1 MKKILKYISYCL
13 PVLALA
19 VGCTKADGILEFQPA
34 TNKSGNVTL
43 LASIENADSR
53 AQVVATGEARWL
65 RNDAIAVVCDDGS
78 IEKFN
83 LDGTGDTR
91 RALFTGVVE
100 GKSVGEYALYPANA
114 TYSNGTLTATLPET
128 TPIAATGSC
137 SVMAGVINEKN
148 EVEFKQLTAY
158 VALQL
163 SKVSDKAKTIVI
175 SSDKSLSGEFSI
187 NLPGAFETGIMAIDG
202 DNTITIDLGGSA
214 PSTVNAFFPIPV
226 GDYSYLKA
234 TAYSEAGISL
244 GEVSLSSGNMS
255 ASRGLLLSYNLEM
268 PGASKPAVIPGTVN
282 VAGIYWAVGNLEYQK
297 DGATSN
303 GFAEGWCIAPN
314 QAHYFDAS
322 VGTTRTYENYDKR
335 DVFNL
340 GGIADPFDCEA
351 TSAMNAAV
359 GTNISG
365 LMYTDQACTAVTTD
379 FAAAKYGDIAHWAS
393 RGQYRMPSYEDF
405 SKLVTLASSSLAT
418 YTLDGVA
425 IAGVYFVDPEVGTE
439 PVHSTETMILTDADL
454 QVGLFLP
461 YNGRGYNKSSIKN
474 NRDNRY
480 DVFNTGS
487 NCIYNVS
494 VVKEV
499 DPSTKNYVSGG
510 CYGYIFNASQVG
522 NAETVQGLEYLNG
535 AMNSTARFA
544 IRPIYVSGNA
554 GPVNPTP
561 TPTPD
566 PTPEPEPEPT
576 PGPDTDP
583 VPTTGTVTVA
593 GIEWAIGNLYFENG
607 GATTDGFTAG
617 WSIGAGQHYHLYLG
631 ASGDKDDIAD
641 HSRMGHFNFGGIESP
656 FINEAAQC
664 ASIAGSK
671 DISGKMYT
679 DQTCVNET
687 TDYAA
692 AKFGDIAFWASK
704 GQYRMP
710 TADEMEKLYTD
721 ACRVKAVYTTADGIE
736 VNGTYYYNPGAG
748 ETAGLIEVDSPR
760 VVRNADMTKG
770 LFLPYTGRYQSGNAL
785 KLFAIT
791 TQGVYRSST
800 TTSNSTLDN
809 TFAAVYRPHI
819 TTEASDKCDPVYVN
833 SYYQTKNQAAYG
845 CISRYAIRPVKVK

>member
-19 VGCTKADGILEFQPA
+19 VGCTKADGISEFQPA

-78 IEKFN
+78 VEKFN

-322 VGTTRTYENYDKR
+322 VGTTRSYENYDKR

-393 RGQYRMPSYEDF
+393 RGQYRMPSYEDI

-425 IAGVYFVDPEVGTE
+425 IAGVYFVDPEVGSE

-474 NRDNRY
+474 DRDNRY

-561 TPTPD
+561 TPTPTPD

-576 PGPDTDP
+576 PDVP
-583 VPTTGTVTVA
+583 VDLPEFVTVA
-593 GIEWAIGNLYFENG
+593 GIEWSMGNLEYEVG
-607 GATTDGFTAG
+607 AAGATGFAAG
-617 WSIGAGQHYHLYLG
+617 WSLAPHPAHHFHLG
-631 ASGDKDDIAD
+631 SSGDLGDRDNYNQV
-641 HSRMGHFNFGGIESP
+641 SHFNFGGIADPITNLLES
-656 FINEAAQC
+656 AVSL
-664 ASIAGSK
+664 ASSEPAF
-671 DISGKMYT
+671 DFSGKMYT
-679 DQTCVNET
+679 DRNCINET
-687 TDYAA
+687 TDFSA
-692 AKFGDIAFWASK
+692 AKFGDIAFWASN
-704 GQYRMP
+704 GTLRTP
-710 TADEMEKLYTD
+710 SADEFATLYAKASRT
-721 ACRVKAVYTTADGIE
+721 KAVYTYEGVE
-736 VNGTYYYNPGAG
+736 VSGTYFFDPAAG
-748 ETAGLIEVDSPR
+748 TDPVVDTENIKTLVS
-760 VVRNADMTKG
+760 ADLAVG
-770 LFLPYTGRYQSGNAL
+770 LFLPHTGRTYAANDY
-785 KLFAIT
+785 KLYAVNSI
-791 TQGVYRSST
+791 GVYRT
-800 TTSNSTLDN
+800 TTVNLNSTLEATN
-809 TFAAVYRPHI
+809 GVIYRVSYI
-819 TTEASDKCDPVYVN
+819 QESEKN
-833 SYYQTKNQAAYG
+833 SKGLYG
-845 CISRYAIRPVKVK
+845 SFYHSGWGANGRYAIRPVKVK

>member
-19 VGCTKADGILEFQPA
+19 VGCTKADGISEFQPA

-78 IEKFN
+78 VEKFN

-202 DNTITIDLGGSA
+202 DNTITIDLGGST

-255 ASRGLLLSYNLEM
+255 ASSGLLLSYNLEM

-393 RGQYRMPSYEDF
+393 RGQYRMPSYEDI

-425 IAGVYFVDPEVGTE
+425 IAGVYFVDPEVGSE

-561 TPTPD
+561 TPTPTPDPTPD
-566 PTPEPEPEPT
+566 PTPEPEPT
-576 PGPDTDP
+576 PDVP
-583 VPTTGTVTVA
+583 VDLPEFVTVA
-593 GIEWAIGNLYFENG
+593 GIEWSMGNLEYEVG
-607 GATTDGFTAG
+607 AAGATGFAAG
-617 WSIGAGQHYHLYLG
+617 WSLAPHPAHHFHLG
-631 ASGDKDDIAD
+631 SSGDLGDRDNYNQV
-641 HSRMGHFNFGGIESP
+641 SHFNFGGIADPITNLLES
-656 FINEAAQC
+656 AVSL
-664 ASIAGSK
+664 ASSEPAF
-671 DISGKMYT
+671 DFSGKMYT
-679 DQTCVNET
+679 DRNCINET
-687 TDYAA
+687 TDFSA
-692 AKFGDIAFWASK
+692 AKFGDIAFWASN
-704 GQYRMP
+704 GTLRTP
-710 TADEMEKLYTD
+710 SADEFATLYAKASRT
-721 ACRVKAVYTTADGIE
+721 KAVYTYEGVE
-736 VNGTYYYNPGAG
+736 VSGTYFFDPAAG
-748 ETAGLIEVDSPR
+748 TDPVVDTENIKTLVS
-760 VVRNADMTKG
+760 ADLAVG
-770 LFLPYTGRYQSGNAL
+770 LFLPHTGRTYAANDY
-785 KLFAIT
+785 KLYAVNSI
-791 TQGVYRSST
+791 GVYRT
-800 TTSNSTLDN
+800 TTVNLNSTLEATN
-809 TFAAVYRPHI
+809 GVIYRVSYI
-819 TTEASDKCDPVYVN
+819 QESEKN
-833 SYYQTKNQAAYG
+833 SKGLYG
-845 CISRYAIRPVKVK
+845 SFYHSGWGANGRYAIRPVKVK

>member
-1 MKKILKYISYCL
+1 MKKIFKYISYCL

-19 VGCTKADGILEFQPA
+19 VGCTKADGISEFQPA

-78 IEKFN
+78 VEKFN

-202 DNTITIDLGGSA
+202 DNTITIDLGGST

-322 VGTTRTYENYDKR
+322 VGTTRSYENYDKR

-393 RGQYRMPSYEDF
+393 RGQYRMPSYEDI

-439 PVHSTETMILTDADL
+439 PVHSTETKILTDADL

-474 NRDNRY
+474 DRDNRY

-544 IRPIYVSGNA
+544 VRPIYVSGNA

-561 TPTPD
+561 TPTPTPD

-576 PGPDTDP
+576 PDVP
-583 VPTTGTVTVA
+583 VDLPEFVTVA
-593 GIEWAIGNLYFENG
+593 GIEWSMGNLEYEVG
-607 GATTDGFTAG
+607 AAGATGFAAG
-617 WSIGAGQHYHLYLG
+617 WSLAPHPAHHFHLG
-631 ASGDKDDIAD
+631 SSGDLGDRDNYNQV
-641 HSRMGHFNFGGIESP
+641 SHFNFGGIADPITNLLES
-656 FINEAAQC
+656 AVSL
-664 ASIAGSK
+664 ASSEPAF
-671 DISGKMYT
+671 DFSGKMYT
-679 DQTCVNET
+679 DRNCINET
-687 TDYAA
+687 SDFAA
-692 AKFGDIAFWASK
+692 AKFGDIAFWASN
-704 GQYRMP
+704 GTLRTP
-710 TADEMEKLYTD
+710 SADEFATLYAKASRT
-721 ACRVKAVYTTADGIE
+721 AAVYTYEGVE
-736 VNGTYYYNPGAG
+736 VSGTYFFDPAAG
-748 ETAGLIEVDSPR
+748 TDPVVDTENIKTLVS
-760 VVRNADMTKG
+760 ADLAVG
-770 LFLPYTGRYQSGNAL
+770 LFLPHTGRTYAANDY
-785 KLFAIT
+785 KLYAVNSI
-791 TQGVYRSST
+791 GVYRT
-800 TTSNSTLDN
+800 TTVNLNSTLEATN
-809 TFAAVYRPHI
+809 GVIYRVSYI
-819 TTEASDKCDPVYVN
+819 QESEKN
-833 SYYQTKNQAAYG
+833 SKGLYG
-845 CISRYAIRPVKVK
+845 SFYHSGWGANGRYAIRPVKVK

>member
-19 VGCTKADGILEFQPA
+19 VGCTKADGISEFQPA

-78 IEKFN
+78 VEKFN

-202 DNTITIDLGGSA
+202 DNTITIDLGGST

-322 VGTTRTYENYDKR
+322 VGTTRSYENYDKR

-393 RGQYRMPSYEDF
+393 RGQYRMPSYEDI

-425 IAGVYFVDPEVGTE
+425 IAGVYFVDPEVGSE

-561 TPTPD
+561 TPTPTPD

-576 PGPDTDP
+576 PDVP
-583 VPTTGTVTVA
+583 VDLPEFVTVA
-593 GIEWAIGNLYFENG
+593 GIEWSMGNLEYEVG
-607 GATTDGFTAG
+607 AAGATGFAAG
-617 WSIGAGQHYHLYLG
+617 WSLAPHPAHHFHLG
-631 ASGDKDDIAD
+631 SSGDLGDRDNYNQV
-641 HSRMGHFNFGGIESP
+641 SHFNFGGIADPITNLLES
-656 FINEAAQC
+656 AVSL
-664 ASIAGSK
+664 ASSEPAF
-671 DISGKMYT
+671 DFSGKMYT
-679 DQTCVNET
+679 DRNCINET
-687 TDYAA
+687 SDFAA
-692 AKFGDIAFWASK
+692 AKFGDIAFWASN
-704 GQYRMP
+704 GTLRTP
-710 TADEMEKLYTD
+710 SADEFATLYAKASRT
-721 ACRVKAVYTTADGIE
+721 AAVYTYEGVE
-736 VNGTYYYNPGAG
+736 VSGTYFFDPAAG
-748 ETAGLIEVDSPR
+748 TDPVVDTENIKTLVS
-760 VVRNADMTKG
+760 ADLAVG
-770 LFLPYTGRYQSGNAL
+770 LFLPHTGRTYAANDY
-785 KLFAIT
+785 KLYAVNSI
-791 TQGVYRSST
+791 GVYRT
-800 TTSNSTLDN
+800 TTVNLNSTLEATN
-809 TFAAVYRPHI
+809 GVIYRVSYI
-819 TTEASDKCDPVYVN
+819 QESEKN
-833 SYYQTKNQAAYG
+833 SKGLYG
-845 CISRYAIRPVKVK
+845 SFYHSGWGANGRYAIRPVKVK

>member
-19 VGCTKADGILEFQPA
+19 VGCTKADGISEFQPA

-78 IEKFN
+78 VEKFN

-393 RGQYRMPSYEDF
+393 RGQYRMPSYEDI

-439 PVHSTETMILTDADL
+439 PVHSTETKILTDADL

-474 NRDNRY
+474 DRDNRY

-544 IRPIYVSGNA
+544 VRPIYVSGNA

-561 TPTPD
+561 TPTPTPD

-576 PGPDTDP
+576 PDVP
-583 VPTTGTVTVA
+583 VDLPEFVTVA
-593 GIEWAIGNLYFENG
+593 GIEWSMGNLEYEVG
-607 GATTDGFTAG
+607 AAGATGFAAG
-617 WSIGAGQHYHLYLG
+617 WSLAPHPAHHFHLG
-631 ASGDKDDIAD
+631 SSGDLGDRDNYNQV
-641 HSRMGHFNFGGIESP
+641 SHFNFGGIADPITNLLES
-656 FINEAAQC
+656 AVSL
-664 ASIAGSK
+664 ASSEPAF
-671 DISGKMYT
+671 DFSGKMYT
-679 DQTCVNET
+679 DRNCINET
-687 TDYAA
+687 SDFAA
-692 AKFGDIAFWASK
+692 AKFGDIAFWASN
-704 GQYRMP
+704 GTLRTP
-710 TADEMEKLYTD
+710 SADEFATLYAKASRT
-721 ACRVKAVYTTADGIE
+721 AAVYTYEGVE
-736 VNGTYYYNPGAG
+736 VSGTYFFDPAAG
-748 ETAGLIEVDSPR
+748 TDPVVDTENIKTLVS
-760 VVRNADMTKG
+760 ADLAVG
-770 LFLPYTGRYQSGNAL
+770 LFLPHTGRTYAANDY
-785 KLFAIT
+785 KLYAVNSI
-791 TQGVYRSST
+791 GVYRT
-800 TTSNSTLDN
+800 TTVNLNSTLEATN
-809 TFAAVYRPHI
+809 GVIYRVSYI
-819 TTEASDKCDPVYVN
+819 QESEKN
-833 SYYQTKNQAAYG
+833 SKGLYG
-845 CISRYAIRPVKVK
+845 SFYHSGWGANGRYAIRPVKVK

>member
-19 VGCTKADGILEFQPA
+19 VGCTKADGISEFQPA

-53 AQVVATGEARWL
+53 TQVVATGEARWL

-78 IEKFN
+78 VEKFN

-128 TPIAATGSC
+128 TPISATGSC

-244 GEVSLSSGNMS
+244 GEVSLSSGLMN

-322 VGTTRTYENYDKR
+322 VGTTRSYENYDKR

-393 RGQYRMPSYEDF
+393 RGQYRMPSYEDI

-439 PVHSTETMILTDADL
+439 PVHSTETKILTDADL

-474 NRDNRY
+474 DRDNRY

-544 IRPIYVSGNA
+544 VRPIYVSGNA

-561 TPTPD
+561 TPTPE

-576 PGPDTDP
+576 PDVP
-583 VPTTGTVTVA
+583 VDLPEFVTVA
-593 GIEWAIGNLYFENG
+593 GIEWSMGNLEYEVG
-607 GATTDGFTAG
+607 AAGATGFAAG
-617 WSIGAGQHYHLYLG
+617 WSLAPHPAHHFHLG
-631 ASGDKDDIAD
+631 SSGDLGDRDNYNQV
-641 HSRMGHFNFGGIESP
+641 SHFNFGGIADPITNLLES
-656 FINEAAQC
+656 AVSL
-664 ASIAGSK
+664 ASSEPAF
-671 DISGKMYT
+671 DFSGKMYT
-679 DQTCVNET
+679 DRNCINET
-687 TDYAA
+687 SDFAA
-692 AKFGDIAFWASK
+692 AKFGDIAFWASN
-704 GQYRMP
+704 GTLRTP
-710 TADEMEKLYTD
+710 SADEFATLYAKASRT
-721 ACRVKAVYTTADGIE
+721 AAVYIYEGVE
-736 VNGTYYYNPGAG
+736 VKGTYFFDPAAG
-748 ETAGLIEVDSPR
+748 TDPVVDTENIKTLVS
-760 VVRNADMTKG
+760 ADLAVG
-770 LFLPYTGRYQSGNAL
+770 LFLPHTGRTYAANDY
-785 KLFAIT
+785 KLYAVNSI
-791 TQGVYRSST
+791 GVYRT
-800 TTSNSTLDN
+800 TTVNLNSTLEATN
-809 TFAAVYRPHI
+809 GVIYRVSYI
-819 TTEASDKCDPVYVN
+819 QESEKN
-833 SYYQTKNQAAYG
+833 SKGLYG
-845 CISRYAIRPVKVK
+845 SFYHSGWGANGRYAIRPVKVK

>member
-19 VGCTKADGILEFQPA
+19 VGCTQAEGISEFQPD

-43 LASIENADSR
+43 LASIENAESR

-78 IEKFN
+78 IETFN
-83 LDGTGDTR
+83 LDGTGYTR
-91 RALFTGVVE
+91 RALFTGLVE
-100 GKSVGEYALYPANA
+100 GKGIGEYALYPADA
-114 TYSNGTLTATLPET
+114 TFANGTITATLSAT
-128 TPIAATGSC
+128 TPVSSTGSC
-137 SVMAGVINEKN
+137 SIMAGVINEKN

-158 VALQL
+158 VSLQL

-175 SSDKSLSGEFSI
+175 SSDKNLSGEFSVT
-187 NLPGAFETGIMAIDG
+187 LPDAFTTGIAAVAG
-202 DNTITIDLGGSA
+202 DKTITIDLGDSA
-214 PSTVNAFFPIPV
+214 QTTVNAFFPIPV
-226 GDYSYLKA
+226 GDYSFLKA
-234 TAYSEAGISL
+234 TAYSAAGVSV
-244 GEVSLSSGNMS
+244 GEIDLSSS
-255 ASRGLLLSYNLEM
+255 LISVSRGLLLSYVLEM
-268 PGASKPAVIPGTVN
+268 PGAAKPTPIPGTVN
-282 VAGIYWAVGNLEYQK
+282 VAGIYWALGNLEYQK
-297 DGATSN
+297 GGTTGN

-322 VGTTRTYENYDKR
+322 VGATRTYENYDKR

-365 LMYTDQACTAVTTD
+365 MMYTDQACTATTTD

-393 RGQYRMPSYEDF
+393 RGQYRMPSYEDI
-405 SKLVTLASSSLAT
+405 SKLVTLASSCLAT

-425 IAGVYFVDPEVGTE
+425 ISGVYFVDPEIGTE
-439 PVHSTETMILTDADL
+439 PVHSTETKDLTDVDL

-474 NRDNRY
+474 DRDNRY

-487 NCIYNVS
+487 NCIYNIS

-510 CYGYIFNASQVG
+510 CYGYIFNATQVG
-522 NAETVQGLEYLNG
+522 NDSTVQGLEYLNG

-544 IRPIYVSGNA
+544 VRPIYVSGNA

-561 TPTPD
+561 TPD
-566 PTPEPEPEPT
+566 PTPDPT

-593 GIEWAIGNLYFENG
+593 GVEWAIGNLYFENG
-607 GATTDGFTAG
+607 GTTTTGFAAG

-631 ASGDKDDIAD
+631 STGDKEDIAD
-641 HSRMGHFNFGGIESP
+641 CSRMGHFNFGGIENP
-656 FINEAAQC
+656 FINDAAKC
-664 ASIAGSK
+664 ISLAGK
-671 DISGKMYT
+671 NDISGKMYT
-679 DQTCVNET
+679 DQTCVNTT
-687 TDYAA
+687 TDFAA
-692 AKFGDIAFWASK
+692 AKYGDIAFWASN
-704 GQYRMP
+704 GAYRMP
-710 TADEMEKLYTD
+710 TAEEMEKLYTD
-721 ACRVKAVYTTADGIE
+721 ACRVKAVYTTTDGIE
-736 VNGTYYYNPGAG
+736 VPGTYYYNPGAG

-770 LFLPYTGRYQSGNAL
+770 LFLPYTGRYQSGNEL

-819 TTEASDKCDPVYVN
+819 TTEDSSKCDPEFVN
-833 SYYQTKNQAAYG
+833 SYYQAKNQAAYG
-845 CISRYAIRPVKVK
+845 CVSRYAIRPVKVK